1 MLKRKIKQCVIT
13 VEKNKLSLLLFAMTV
28 MLLMITINSQAVA
41 QQMQLRTG
49 EVIDKI
55 VAVVGNEIILQSDI
69 DAILLDEMN
78 RGANIK
84 LDDEELRRRLLEN
97 YIEEKIL
104 ITKAEED
111 TISVA
116 DETIEEYWNMTI
128 QRLQQVYGSIER
140 IEAIYKRSLN
150 RMKLEARED
159 IKKRLMAQEL
169 EAKQFRNITVSSK
182 GVEEFYE
189 KMKYSLPMIPVQ
201 VELYHIL
208 KYITPDT
215 ISKTNTINLA
225 RQVRDSLIAGG
236 DFSEFAKR
244 YSEDPGSAQDG
255 GNLGW
260 VARGKFV
267 AEFERAAFALHPD
280 EISMPVESPFGYHL
294 IKLFEKNR
302 DSIRSAHILFKLI
315 QTDADV
321 ANVRNFLDTVRQ
333 QAIDSNNFEHL
344 ALLHSDDRNTK
355 GFGGSLGKFMP
366 SEIPLVIANTVK
378 DLKDGEISSPIP
390 YSDDPTKQGMSII
403 WLKRTIPEHRAT
415 LEEDYDFLKQV
426 ATRYKIMNLRNTWI
440 AKLKEEIYW
449 EVFD

>member
-1 MLKRKIKQCVIT
+1 MNKINFNFKKILNT
-13 VEKNKLSLLLFAMTV
+13 FIFLLLLGFNS
-28 MLLMITINSQAVA
+28 ITTKNYA
-41 QQMQLRTG
+41 QMQLKTG
-49 EVIDKI
+49 EVIDRI
-55 VAVVGNEIILQSDI
+55 VAVVGNEIILKSDI
-69 DAILLDEMN
+69 DAVLLDEMN

-84 LDDEELRRRLLEN
+84 LEDEELRSRLLMN

-116 DETIEEYWNMTI
+116 DEMIEEYWNMTI
-128 QRLQQVYGSIER
+128 QRLQQIYGSIER
-140 IEAIYKRSLN
+140 IEAVYKRSLN

-169 EAKQFRNITVSSK
+169 EAKQFRNVTVSTK
-182 GVEEFYE
+182 EIEEFYE
-189 KMKYSLPMIPVQ
+189 KMKDSLPMIPVQ

-225 RQVRDSLIAGG
+225 RRVRDSLIAGG
-236 DFSEFAKR
+236 DFAEFAKR

-260 VARGKFV
+260 VAKGRFV
-267 AEFERAAFALHPD
+267 PEFERAAFALHPN

-294 IKLFEKNR
+294 IKLLDKNR

-315 QTDADV
+315 QSDADI
-321 ANVRNFLDTVRQ
+321 ANTRNFLDSIRQ
-333 QAIDSNNFEHL
+333 IAIDSNNFERL

-355 GFGGSLGKFMP
+355 GFGGLLGKFML
-366 SEIPLVIANTVK
+366 SEIPMVIASTVRE
-378 DLKDGEISSPIP
+378 LKDGEISSPIP

-415 LEEDYDFLKQV
+415 VEEDYDFLKRV
-426 ATRYKIMNLRNTWI
+426 ATNYKIMELRSKWL

-449 EVFD
+449 EIFD